1 MSTSAVSRAGK
12 SRAIAIT
19 RTADPSPRPRSGRGA
34 GGEGRRIE
42 RLHDRLEDTPRIAQ
56 YIVIP
61 KSKHEKSIPLQESI
75 PGVVGG
81 CLVLMLTAVDLNDE
95 PLLDANEVD
104 DERPDRMLTPEFMR
118 EESA

>member
-1 MSTSAVSRAGK
+1 M
-12 SRAIAIT
+12 
-19 RTADPSPRPRSGRGA
+19 
-34 GGEGRRIE
+34 
-42 RLHDRLEDTPRIAQ
+42 
-56 YIVIP
+56 
-61 KSKHEKSIPLQESI
+61 
-75 PGVVGG
+75 VGG